1 LKSCTWSL
9 HLASARQRKLAQV
22 PTVEEWLMES
32 EEVAAA
38 LDAVLAGQ

>member
-1 LKSCTWSL
+1 M
-9 HLASARQRKLAQV
+9 